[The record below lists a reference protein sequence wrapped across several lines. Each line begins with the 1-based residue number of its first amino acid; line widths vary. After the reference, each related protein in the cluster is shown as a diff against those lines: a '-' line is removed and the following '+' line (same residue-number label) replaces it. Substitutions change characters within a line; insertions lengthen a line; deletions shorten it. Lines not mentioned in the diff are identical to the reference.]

1 MKKMFLVV
9 VCLFATAHLTQAQV
23 SFGLNASVVYDFLHT
38 ADTVDSKSGRMGFG
52 YGLSLDFKKRDDQ
65 RAYFATGAYVTS
77 NGGSYTVL
85 SGKDTTVETSVRA
98 QTLQVPLSL
107 KLKTGKVIPKL
118 DKLNFVAQIGV
129 VPGVTVRSRYDREI
143 NNVKTVDSEPAKD
156 LTNLL
161 DISLKA
167 GIGLD
172 YELSG
177 GTTAYG
183 GFVYHH
189 GFLPLVN
196 DKAHDVKLKPS
207 NIGLRVG
214 VYF

>member
-23 SFGLNASVVYDFLHT
+23 SFGLNASVVYDFLRT

-98 QTLQVPLSL
+98 QTL
-107 KLKTGKVIPKL
+107 PKL
-118 DKLNFVAQIGV
+118 
-129 VPGVTVRSRYDREI
+129 
-143 NNVKTVDSEPAKD
+143 
-156 LTNLL
+156 
-161 DISLKA
+161 
-167 GIGLD
+167 
-172 YELSG
+172 ELCRALPFARA
-177 GTTAYG
+177 TTA
-183 GFVYHH
+183 
-189 GFLPLVN
+189 
-196 DKAHDVKLKPS
+196 KLTTSKQLIA
-207 NIGLRVG
+207 NQQKI
-214 VYF
+214 